1 MDFRIGHGFDV
12 HRLVPERELWLGGVK
27 IPFHLG
33 LLGHSDAD
41 VLIHAVCDAILGAL
55 AAGDLGQLFPDNDPL
70 YKNIDSKILL
80 EKVHSLMQDKG
91 WRLSNLDSTLILQ
104 KPKVAGYIPDMR
116 KTLAG
121 ILQTDIEN
129 ISIKATTTEGLG
141 PEGREEGISAH
152 ALVLISKNS

>member
-12 HRLVPERELWLGGVK
+12 HRLVPGRELWLGGVK

-33 LLGHSDAD
+33 LLGHSNAD
-41 VLIHAVCDAILGAL
+41 VLFHAVCDAILGAL
-55 AAGDLGQLFPDNDPL
+55 AAGDIGQLFPDNDPR

-80 EKVHSLMQDKG
+80 EKVHSLLQEKG
-91 WRLSNLDSTLILQ
+91 WRLSNLDATLILQ

-116 KTLAG
+116 NTLAG

-141 PEGREEGISAH
+141 PEGREEAISAH
-152 ALVLISKNS
+152 ALVLISKKS